1 MSAWT
6 FAAIVLLAGLG
17 ACQPEP
23 LMASAADG
31 EVCLGAAEKVDAGQ
45 TLTGEERDEA
55 RVACG
60 RAISATASIM
70 QKYQFEEAYFAITGE
85 RYKY

>member
-1 MSAWT
+1 MSART
-6 FAAIVLLAGLG
+6 FAAIALLASIG
-17 ACQPEP
+17 ASQPEP
-23 LMASAADG
+23 VMSSAADG

>member
-1 MSAWT
+1 MSART
-6 FAAIVLLAGLG
+6 FAAIVLLAS
-17 ACQPEP
+17 ASASQPE
-23 LMASAADG
+23 LVMASAADG
-31 EVCLGAAEKVDAGQ
+31 EVCIGAAEKVDAGQ

-70 QKYQFEEAYFAITGE
+70 QKYQFEEAYFAIAGE

>member
-1 MSAWT
+1 MSART
-6 FAAIVLLAGLG
+6 FAAK
-17 ACQPEP
+17 
-23 LMASAADG
+23 
-31 EVCLGAAEKVDAGQ
+31 VCLGAAEKVDAGQ

>member
-1 MSAWT
+1 MSART
-6 FAAIVLLAGLG
+6 FAAIALLASIG
-17 ACQPEP
+17 ASQPEP
-23 LMASAADG
+23 VMASAADG

-45 TLTGEERDEA
+45 TLTEDERDEA

-85 RYKY
+85 RYRY